1 MSADANGLQNA
12 LKRAQ
17 EELKRLTEQ
26 LRASGRAAQDFGK
39 IDFGQLPGDMARHME
54 RVQKQYRDLLAM
66 NNDLRR
72 RLEMS
77 GQQGASPFDIDWE
90 RMGYLNRRTQEEARR
105 RIIEQSARG
114 TPWQPPAGGGGQ
126 GGGEPRAEEGGSS
139 GFGGMLGGLMG
150 GLKLGGAILGKPA
163 DAAEAADMLR
173 RLSGRTHRVLTA
185 VALARSSR
193 RESVVNVSRVTFAR
207 LTRAQID
214 AYARSGEPLDK
225 AGGYGIQ
232 GAAGA
237 FARRI
242 EGSYSGIMGLP
253 LYETARL
260 LRLPAR

>member
-1 MSADANGLQNA
+1 MTTFVYLASKSPRRQELLRQIGVDFRLLPPDDDEDAEA
-12 LKRAQ
+12 LEAVRAHESPAVYVKRVVLAK
-17 EELKRLTEQ
+17 LDAAVARL
-26 LRASGRAAQDFGK
+26 
-39 IDFGQLPGDMARHME
+39 
-54 RVQKQYRDLLAM
+54 
-66 NNDLRR
+66 
-72 RLEMS
+72 
-77 GQQGASPFDIDWE
+77 
-90 RMGYLNRRTQEEARR
+90 ARR
-105 RIIEQSARG
+105 G
-114 TPWQPPAGGGGQ
+114 WPPA
-126 GGGEPRAEEGGSS
+126 PVLTADTTVA
-139 GFGGMLGGLMG
+139 
-150 GLKLGGAILGKPA
+150 LGGAILGKPA

>member
-1 MSADANGLQNA
+1 MNTFVYLASKSPRRQELLRQIGVDFRLLPPDDDEDAEA
-12 LKRAQ
+12 LEAVRAHESPAVYVKRVVLAK
-17 EELKRLTEQ
+17 LDAAVVRL
-26 LRASGRAAQDFGK
+26 
-39 IDFGQLPGDMARHME
+39 
-54 RVQKQYRDLLAM
+54 
-66 NNDLRR
+66 
-72 RLEMS
+72 
-77 GQQGASPFDIDWE
+77 
-90 RMGYLNRRTQEEARR
+90 ARR
-105 RIIEQSARG
+105 G
-114 TPWQPPAGGGGQ
+114 WPPA
-126 GGGEPRAEEGGSS
+126 PVLTADTTVA
-139 GFGGMLGGLMG
+139 
-150 GLKLGGAILGKPA
+150 LGGAILGKPA